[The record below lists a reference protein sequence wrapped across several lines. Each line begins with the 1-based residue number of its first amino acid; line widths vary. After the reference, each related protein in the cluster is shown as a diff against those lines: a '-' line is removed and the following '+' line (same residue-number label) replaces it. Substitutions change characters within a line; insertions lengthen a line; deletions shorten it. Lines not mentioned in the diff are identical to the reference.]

1 MLQEM
6 LEEALESATKLENKA
21 LEQGLSALSAIE
33 LELFKSQNP
42 LEYERLKNEQKN
54 LKNLIMNEQNLSKNS
69 QENSNLNDI
78 KSQKSAGNL
87 NENLST
93 QMSGKGV
100 NLNANLSSLERAFSQ
115 DLLAQ
120 IKSYN
125 LKIVDLR
132 V

>member
-1 MLQEM
+1 M